1 MEVGIMSMQRVENY
15 GSFLQAYGLKKEIE
29 KLGHTVQ
36 FVDYQ
41 AEPSVVLSEEEQKS
55 SAANSRISKAF
66 HMLSPAYRA
75 WRKKQIKMNSTF
87 QEFSRIYNE
96 QFLPELDMKKE
107 YNICP
112 ELDVLVI
119 GSDEVFN
126 CTQPGNKVGFSRQL
140 FGKNNKAKKLISY
153 AASFGSTTYEKLE
166 KYHIAE
172 EVGDLLSKFDSISV
186 RDKNSQDIVERLCG
200 FSPASHIDPVL
211 LYDFPEVDSIS
222 VPMENY
228 MVVYAYADRIKGKEA
243 EAIREFAKR
252 ENKKI
257 LSLGFYQ
264 PFCDEYV
271 LASPLEV
278 LAYIKH
284 ADYVI
289 TDTFHG
295 TVFSIKYQK
304 KFGTIIRDS
313 NRQKVGDLMERFGV
327 TERQICDIDNIDKI
341 LDNEQNVE
349 RIETRILEERENA
362 LEYLREFWRRL
373 SLSPP
378 FVRL

>member
-41 AEPSVVLSEEEQKS
+41 AEPSVVLSSAEEQRRS
-55 SAANSRISKAF
+55 LANSRISKAF
-66 HMLSPAYRA
+66 YMLSPAYRA
-75 WRKKQIKMNSTF
+75 WRKQQIKMNSTF

-96 QFLPELDMKKE
+96 QFLPELDVKKE

-112 ELDVLVI
+112 ELDALVI

-140 FGKNNKAKKLISY
+140 FGKNNKAKKLITY

-166 KYHIAE
+166 QYHIEE
-172 EVGDLLSKFDSISV
+172 EVGGLLTQFDSISV
-186 RDKNSQDIVERLCG
+186 RDKNSQEIVEKLCG
-200 FSPASHIDPVL
+200 FSPSSHIDPVL
-211 LYDFPEVDSIS
+211 LYDFPEVDNIS

-228 MVVYAYADRIKGKEA
+228 IVVYAYADRIKGKEV

-271 LASPLEV
+271 LVSPLEV
-278 LAYIKH
+278 LAYIKY

-313 NRQKVGDLMERFGV
+313 NRQKLGDLMERFGV
-327 TERQICDIDNIDKI
+327 MERQICDLEVIKKVLNR
-341 LDNEQNVE
+341 NVVKE
-349 RIETRILEERENA
+349 RIESRILEERKRAEN
-362 LEYLREFWRRL
+362 YLKAEID
-373 SLSPP
+373 
-378 FVRL
+378 

>member
-1 MEVGIMSMQRVENY
+1 MKVGIMSMQRVENY

-41 AEPSVVLSEEEQKS
+41 AEPSVVLSEEEQNSS
-55 SAANSRISKAF
+55 SANSKISKAF

-87 QEFSRIYNE
+87 QEFSRAYNE
-96 QFLPELDMKKE
+96 QFLPKLNIKKE

-112 ELDVLVI
+112 KLDVLVI

-140 FGKNNKAKKLISY
+140 FGKNNNAKKVISY

-166 KYHIAE
+166 QYHIAE
-172 EVGDLLSKFDSISV
+172 EVGELLSQFDSISV
-186 RDKNSQDIVERLCG
+186 RDENSQKIVERLCG
-200 FSPASHIDPVL
+200 FSPTSHIDPVL
-211 LYDFPEVDSIS
+211 LYDFPEVNSIS
-222 VPMENY
+222 VSMDNY
-228 MVVYAYADRIKGKEA
+228 IVVYAYADRIRGKEA

-313 NRQKVGDLMERFGV
+313 NQQKLGDLMKRFGV
-327 TERQICDIDNIDKI
+327 MERQICELECIQEIVLSELDKGKIKNILLKTQKTGRDYLKK
-341 LDNEQNVE
+341 NV
-349 RIETRILEERENA
+349 
-362 LEYLREFWRRL
+362 
-373 SLSPP
+373 
-378 FVRL
+378 

>member
-29 KLGHTVQ
+29 KLGHMVQ

-41 AEPSVVLSEEEQKS
+41 AEPSVVLPGEEQKS
-55 SAANSRISKAF
+55 SSANSRISKAF

-87 QEFSRIYNE
+87 QEFSKVYNE
-96 QFLPELDMKKE
+96 QFLPKLDVKKE

-112 ELDVLVI
+112 KLDMLVI

-140 FGKNNKAKKLISY
+140 FGKNNNAKKVISY
-153 AASFGSTTYEKLE
+153 AASFGSTTHEKLE
-166 KYHIAE
+166 QYHIAE
-172 EVGDLLSKFDSISV
+172 EVGELLSKFDWISV
-186 RDKNSQDIVERLCG
+186 RDENSQKIVERLCG

-211 LYDFPEVDSIS
+211 LYDFLEVENMSI
-222 VPMENY
+222 PMENY
-228 MVVYAYADRIKGKEA
+228 IVVYAYADRIKGKEA

-278 LAYIKH
+278 LAYIKY

-313 NRQKVGDLMERFGV
+313 NRQKLGDLMQRFGV
-327 TERQICDIDNIDKI
+327 MERQICELEGLRQIMVSELDKEKVKNILFATQKAGRAY
-341 LDNEQNVE
+341 LKENV
-349 RIETRILEERENA
+349 
-362 LEYLREFWRRL
+362 
-373 SLSPP
+373 
-378 FVRL
+378 

>member
-41 AEPSVVLSEEEQKS
+41 AEPAVVLSEEEQKS

-140 FGKNNKAKKLISY
+140 FGKNNNARKVVSY

-166 KYHIAE
+166 QYHIAE
-172 EVGDLLSKFDSISV
+172 EVGELLSQFDSISV
-186 RDKNSQDIVERLCG
+186 RDENSQKIVEKLCG

-211 LYDFPEVDSIS
+211 LYDFPEVDNIS

-243 EAIREFAKR
+243 EAIREFAKL

-313 NRQKVGDLMERFGV
+313 NRQKLVDLMERFNV
-327 TERQICDIDNIDKI
+327 MERRIYGAEKI
-341 LDNEQNVE
+341 EEILNKGKNMEE
-349 RIETRILEERENA
+349 IEEKLLKEKSRA
-362 LEYLREFWRRL
+362 LKYLTKAF
-373 SLSPP
+373 
-378 FVRL
+378 